1 MSLDKVVPATD
12 DRTLDLRLSER
23 IERDI
28 MSAAYAPG
36 ERLRE
41 QDLAVRYG
49 ASRPSIREALRTV
62 AQSGFVEIQP
72 WRGAQVI
79 ELGHGDLLQ
88 LTTLMEEAYA
98 LCAEL
103 AARKADGAAI
113 DELRHRLAD
122 LEAAVARAEDRNEV
136 YRLSF
141 AIGRCIGL
149 TSGSR
154 HAFRQLVQS
163 GNLVL
168 WQHRLLRPG
177 DALSDAQSLHAYR
190 VLVSA
195 VERRQAEAAAA
206 AARLIIIL
214 MRDLFSDRLAK
225 IV

>member
-1 MSLDKVVPATD
+1 MSLDEAMPAAHA
-12 DRTLDLRLSER
+12 RTLDLRLSER
-23 IERDI
+23 MERDI

-41 QDLAVRYG
+41 QDLAARYG
-49 ASRPSIREALRTV
+49 ASRPSVREALRTV

-79 ELGHGDLLQ
+79 ELGHGELLQ

-98 LCAEL
+98 LCAEQ
-103 AARKADGAAI
+103 AARKADGDAI
-113 DELRHRLAD
+113 GELQQRLSD
-122 LEAAVARAEDRNEV
+122 LETAVANAEDRNEI

-149 TSGSR
+149 ASESR

-163 GNLVL
+163 GNLIL

-177 DALSDAQSLHAYR
+177 DAQSDAQSLHAYR

-206 AARLIIIL
+206 AAQIGR
-214 MRDLFSDRLAK
+214 AH
-225 IV
+225 V

>member
-1 MSLDKVVPATD
+1 MSRDGAAPAAD
-12 DRTLDLRLSER
+12 AKTLDLRLSER

-49 ASRPSIREALRTV
+49 ASRPSVREALRTV

-79 ELGHGDLLQ
+79 ELGHGELLQ
-88 LTTLMEEAYA
+88 LTALMEEAYA
-98 LCAEL
+98 ICAGQ
-103 AARKADGAAI
+103 AARKASSNAI
-113 DELRHRLAD
+113 DELKQRLTD
-122 LEAAVARAEDRNEV
+122 LEAAVAGADDRNEI

-149 TSGSR
+149 ASESR

-177 DALSDAQSLHAYR
+177 DRLSDVQSLHAYH

-214 MRDLFSDRLAK
+214 MRNLFDDSPIW